1 MKKKKKKD
9 KQDTQLD
16 IGHRSRM
23 FDQHALFRLI
33 VDIIIHTSI
42 GTNGRCRHFSPA
54 LEKRMVMKATRDR
67 LGISL
72 LSMNQFAETI

>member
-33 VDIIIHTSI
+33 IDIIINTSI
-42 GTNGRCRHFSPA
+42 ETNGRCRHFYPA
-54 LEKRMVMKATRDR
+54 LERREC
-67 LGISL
+67 S
-72 LSMNQFAETI
+72 